1 MKKKIIITLSII
13 ILLVIIGI
21 IVSLLVINNNKEDIL
36 QEPVNDTPQVIE
48 EEPYV
53 SDFEWEYDTPQN
65 HNMNADVF
73 NQIDNSIINTEI
85 TSSVVVKDGKILYE
99 YYKDGYDENSIFTI
113 QSCSKSI
120 TSAIFG
126 IAKDQGYFTDL
137 DEPISNYFPQIQNS
151 NNEYQKQITIRQL
164 LMHTSGIKT
173 TDDYSWETWRNSS
186 NWIDYLLN
194 SDVLTQPGTN
204 FSYSTGN
211 THLLS
216 YIIEQ
221 KTGRSLYDFGKEYLF
236 DSIGMKTIQ
245 CSTDPQGN
253 ADGGNGFSLTAKDMA
268 RFGLLYLNGGV
279 WDERQVISQEWITE
293 STSTQVF
300 RSSTPDVANY
310 GYQWWIRDF
319 GTQGVHGYFAQGF
332 GGQFIFVVPDANL
345 VVTYTSNYADNRM
358 YPYWQYVDN
367 LVDACN
373 I

>member
-1 MKKKIIITLSII
+1 MKKKIIVTLSII

-53 SDFEWEYDTPQN
+53 SDFELEYDTPQN

-300 RSSTPDVANY
+300 SSSTPDVANY

-358 YPYWQYVDN
+358 YPYWQYIDN